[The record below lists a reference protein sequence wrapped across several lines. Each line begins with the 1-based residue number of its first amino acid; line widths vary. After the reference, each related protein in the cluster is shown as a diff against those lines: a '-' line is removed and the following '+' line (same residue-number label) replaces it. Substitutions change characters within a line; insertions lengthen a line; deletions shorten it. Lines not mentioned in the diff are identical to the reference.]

1 MKKVFKFLVW
11 MLIIYSFSAVVCF
24 AYTFIDDDKS
34 NDGDF
39 DYYKPARFLYETFG
53 GIPEKTNFVIFGTDA
68 GGTRTDTI
76 MAGSFD
82 KKSGVLSLVS
92 IPRDTIV
99 TVDDDTFQKMS
110 ESYPEPGDYSMK
122 INSVYHYSKED
133 YGIDL
138 AVQEVEK
145 LIGAEIDYYCVV
157 DFEGLKFIVDSV
169 GGIEF
174 EVPCDMYYNDPEQD
188 LYIALDAGFQTIDG
202 DMAEQLLRFR
212 SGYANADL
220 GRAEVQQDFM
230 KAFITQVADK
240 NSVIKNATKY
250 IKVYNEYIETNISVA
265 RAVMYAGKA
274 KSIKSIETM
283 TAPGYTDFVD
293 GISGYVID
301 DEDGAMQS
309 IFAK

>member
-138 AVQEVEK
+138 AVQ
-145 LIGAEIDYYCVV
+145 
-157 DFEGLKFIVDSV
+157 
-169 GGIEF
+169 
-174 EVPCDMYYNDPEQD
+174 
-188 LYIALDAGFQTIDG
+188 
-202 DMAEQLLRFR
+202 
-212 SGYANADL
+212 
-220 GRAEVQQDFM
+220 
-230 KAFITQVADK
+230 
-240 NSVIKNATKY
+240 
-250 IKVYNEYIETNISVA
+250 
-265 RAVMYAGKA
+265 
-274 KSIKSIETM
+274 
-283 TAPGYTDFVD
+283 
-293 GISGYVID
+293 
-301 DEDGAMQS
+301 
-309 IFAK
+309 